1 MLAYRDLTNRII
13 GLAIE
18 VHRTIG
24 PGLLE
29 SAYAECLC
37 DELAQAGVPF
47 QREAGEPVTYK
58 GRTLPLG
65 FRADILV
72 ADVVVVEVKA
82 VAALLPAHDAQILT
96 YLRMSHIRVG
106 LLMNFHAKR
115 LKDGL
120 RRFIV

>member
-1 MLAYRDLTNRII
+1 MLAYRDLTKRII

-29 SAYAECLC
+29 SVYAACLC
-37 DELAQAGVPF
+37 DELAQAGSPF
-47 QREAGEPVTYK
+47 QRQAAVPVTYK

-72 ADVVVVEVKA
+72 ADTVVVEVKA
-82 VAALLPAHDAQILT
+82 VATLLPAHEAQVLT
-96 YLRMSHIRVG
+96 YLRMSHIRIG
-106 LLMNFHAKR
+106 LLMNFHALR